1 MTESIIAAVLIS
13 GAPEPYIPSLHALR
27 RALPDCR
34 ILIGSPL
41 PDPPLAEIADRFGCD
56 VIVGSTFQAMIRALR
71 RETGEHSAIGRSFDS
86 HVLVVT
92 APVIV
97 PGRIVDRAVDYLDQ
111 DMRVA
116 TVSFLSNNAGFLS
129 LPNRNAP
136 SFHLLA
142 SHDQET
148 VTDLLRDV
156 RPDGGFA
163 SIPLPAGAVHVLSRH
178 ALSACDGLRDGLSL
192 SANGLVTEFAL
203 RAQRRGFVCAID
215 AGTFVLATADV
226 GARSVDPIDD
236 PAERPILLSEHP
248 FVEAGYEWARQS
260 EDSPAA
266 LVVAA
271 ATAKVVG
278 LRITIDGRC
287 LGDREMGTQVQT
299 LALAKELAERHDVQ
313 LITIVTNGTVPTY
326 AHDVFARSKVR
337 HELIEGADVS
347 ALPAADILHR
357 PYQPDTILPIDEW
370 RIHARRIVVTLQDL
384 IAYQV
389 GAYATDGPSW
399 LGYRDALR
407 RGAEHADG
415 VVVISH
421 DTKAQVAFERL
432 NITPSRIF
440 VVPNG
445 TDHLSGGEA
454 TSVPD
459 QLLRRGFGAG
469 RFLFV
474 LGANYAHKNRDLA
487 IAAWDLLRDA
497 YPDLSLVLVG
507 ASVPHGSSRIA
518 EAAVTPVVGQGLYAL
533 PDVTSAERNWL
544 LHHAEVVV
552 YATSA
557 EGFGLVPFEAARFGT
572 PTVNVDFGPLSE
584 VNPTEGQPGTWAA
597 DKFSSAISALLEDPA
612 LRTRRVE
619 ATLASGDE
627 YLWRATAD
635 GLVAAYSDILSRPPV
650 H

>member
-1 MTESIIAAVLIS
+1 MTESLVAAVSIA
-13 GAPEPYIPSLHALR
+13 GASERYVPSLQALR
-27 RALPDCR
+27 HALPDCR
-34 ILIGSPL
+34 IVIGSPQ
-41 PDPPLAEIADRFGCD
+41 PDPPLAGIADRFGCD
-56 VIVGSTFQAMIRALR
+56 VIVGSTFQAMVRGLPSERDKSSTAGRA
-71 RETGEHSAIGRSFDS
+71 FPS

-97 PGRIVDRAVDYLDQ
+97 PGNVVDRAVDYLDR
-111 DMRVA
+111 DLRVA
-116 TVSFLSNNAGFLS
+116 TVSFLSNNAGLLS

-148 VTDLLRDV
+148 VTDLLRDI

-203 RAQRRGFVCAID
+203 RAQRRGFVCAVD

-226 GARSVDPIDD
+226 GAQSVDPIDD

-248 FVEAGYEWARQS
+248 FVESAYEWARQS
-260 EDSPAA
+260 ETSPAA

-271 ATAKVVG
+271 AAAKVNG

-299 LALAKELAERHDVQ
+299 LALAKELAGRPDVQ
-313 LITIVTNGTVPTY
+313 LVTIATNGPVPPY
-326 AHDVFARSKVR
+326 ANDVFAQPKVR
-337 HELIEGADVS
+337 HELIEGADLS
-347 ALPAADILHR
+347 ALPTADILHR
-357 PYQPDTILPIDEW
+357 PYQPDTVLPINEW
-370 RIHARRIVVTLQDL
+370 RTHARRIIVTLQDL

-389 GAYATDGPSW
+389 GAYATDGAAW
-399 LGYRDALR
+399 LGYRDVLR

-432 NITPSRIF
+432 NITPDRIF

-445 TDHLSGGEA
+445 TDHLSGAEA
-454 TSVPD
+454 TAVPD

-487 IAAWDLLRDA
+487 IAAWDRLRDA

-507 ASVPHGSSRIA
+507 AAVPHGSSRVA
-518 EAAVTPVVGQGLYAL
+518 EAAVTPVVRRGLYVL
-533 PDVTSAERNWL
+533 PDVTSSERNWL

-572 PTVNVDFGPLSE
+572 PTVNVDFGPLGE
-584 VNPTEGQPGTWAA
+584 LNPTEGQPDTWAA
-597 DKFSSAISALLEDPA
+597 DGFSSAIAVLLEDPA
-612 LRTRRVE
+612 LRTRRVQ

-627 YLWRATAD
+627 YTWRATAD
-635 GLVAAYSDILSRPPV
+635 RLVDAYRDILSRPPV